1 MNKKGV
7 KRKVTARKVAKF
19 RAVRPA
25 VEKIL
30 CTGSPSIQAAVLRAV
45 IDHPSLAAARE
56 IAGIHSSKQQVAT
69 TFLCCQT
76 ARLLTENRKT
86 GKKRGNTTADR
97 RGAAEIVFA
106 FTAPSPGKKGAPS
119 KRQRALVMGLPRTTM
134 QRAHKAGTEKRRQL
148 TARERDVYWSRTQS
162 RKGYRRIGADLRSLL
177 IAAFHDH
184 PHVIVSPNAKDTM
197 KVKNADGEKVEVRKI
212 LTMVGLGTIFS
223 DIVRDNP
230 TISKKVGERT
240 FRYIISTLGCVRRF
254 KESYK
259 TMCGC
264 TLCVGLQSM
273 HHSLQVK
280 RGMMH
285 RKIAF
290 DMQRRTTRAQA
301 KEMSRGWGDV
311 SLDPKPSDA
320 VRAGTC
326 VRWSNGD
333 VPHWE
338 CQTLSCGTCTPYPV
352 PAEEAR
358 EDEGA
363 EMISF
368 HVYEYFTSLCA
379 DGKERR
385 QMELVQKRTTI
396 GQFHRE
402 FYVPMLNRS
411 RYHMASYKLAAHC
424 RSQRRD
430 ISRGS
435 ISSHRDYGERMGL
448 SFNEEIQSSYYQNTS
463 VSVEGASVEWVD
475 EADVKHTRYFGHWS
489 DDSKQDASATTH
501 NM

>member
-230 TISKKVGERT
+230 TIRKKVGERT
-240 FRYIISTLGCVRRF
+240 FRYIISTLGCVRQF
-254 KESYK
+254 TDSYK

-273 HHSLQVK
+273 HRSLQVK

-290 DMQRRTTRAQA
+290 DMQRRTTRARA
-301 KEMSRGWGDV
+301 EKMSRGWGDV

-320 VRAGTC
+320 VRSGTC
-326 VRWSNGD
+326 ARWSNGD

-338 CQTLSCGTCTPYPV
+338 CQTLSCGTCSPYPV

-368 HVYEYFTSLCA
+368 HVYEYFTSLRA

-385 QMELVQKRTTI
+385 RMELVQKRTTI

-430 ISRGS
+430 ITRGS

-448 SFNEEIQSSYYQNTS
+448 SINKEIQIGYYQNTS